1 MTSAASA
8 AADAPA
14 TDAKLFAAMAGQV
27 NRVLKA
33 NPEACKKTQ
42 CMSALQ
48 YAYYMA
54 ALLEG

>member
-1 MTSAASA
+1 MTSAANA
-8 AADAPA
+8 AANAPA
-14 TDAKLFAAMAGQV
+14 TDAKLFAAMANQV

-54 ALLEG
+54 ALLES